1 MTRLLAAL
9 AFALAFAVPTPPASA
24 QGAVAARDVNAGLSR
39 ITLDVAGHAV
49 VAEVAATPA
58 TRNTG
63 LMNRFS
69 IGPDQGMVFVFSTP
83 QPLSFWMHNTYT
95 PLSIAFID
103 AQGRI
108 LNIADMAP
116 QTDDTHLSNGAALYA
131 LEMRK
136 GWFEHN
142 GIAAGARVK
151 GLPPASRE

>member
-1 MTRLLAAL
+1 MTRILA
-9 AFALAFAVPTPPASA
+9 AFALAFAVSTSPASA
-24 QGAVAARDVNAGLSR
+24 QGAAAGRDVNTGLAK

-69 IGPDQGMVFVFSTP
+69 IGPDQGMIFVFSTP
-83 QPLSFWMHNTYT
+83 QPLNFWMHNTYT

-103 AQGRI
+103 PQGRI

-116 QTDDTHLSNGAALYA
+116 QTDDTHPSNGPALYA

-136 GWFEHN
+136 GWFERN
-142 GIAAGARVK
+142 GVTAGARVK
-151 GLPPASRE
+151 GLPPRSRE